1 MPFGTGFEKESNPV
15 PTLAGR
21 TTPLTLKT
29 KGISSLMCA
38 EPIRE
43 FSHFIGI
50 EEENVLKSI
59 VNLGNNF
66 FLIHN
71 LDVLFK
77 NSLELEPLDDVNL
90 KIPAFLYLIIHSEF
104 YQAMASFLRMH
115 HSKSFVNLRIAL
127 DCTFTAY
134 YLIRHPDKTDIYLSK
149 LNEEEKPEWG
159 KIFSN
164 IKRSVKNDIDN
175 FPLAKGLPEIHEFC
189 SIYSH
194 SDAIGILHR
203 YRMNDAKLGATYFD
217 YEPNLDD
224 YNKWLAQLLETFF
237 RLWLVFWQEIF
248 AQKAGDKKGR
258 IEYSSREYSLRL
270 NDFIKKYPLG
280 NVKAK

>member
-1 MPFGTGFEKESNPV
+1 
-15 PTLAGR
+15 
-21 TTPLTLKT
+21 
-29 KGISSLMCA
+29 MCA

-43 FSHFIGI
+43 FPHFIGI

-59 VNLGNNF
+59 ANLGDNF

-71 LDVLFK
+71 LDILFK

-115 HSKSFVNLRIAL
+115 HSKSFVSLRIAL
-127 DCTFTAY
+127 DCAFTAY
-134 YLIRHPDKTDIYLSK
+134 YLIKHPDKTDIYLSK
-149 LNEEEKPEWG
+149 LNEEEKPEWK
-159 KIFSN
+159 KIFFN

-203 YRMNDAKLGATYFD
+203 YRTNDSKLEATYFD
-217 YEPNLDD
+217 YEPKLDD
-224 YNKWLAQLLETFF
+224 YNKWLAQLLGIFF
-237 RLWLVFWQEIF
+237 RIYLVFWQEIF
-248 AQKAGDKKGR
+248 AQKAGDKKGQ
-258 IEYSSREYSLRL
+258 IENLLREYSLRL

-280 NVKAK
+280 DVEAK

>member
-1 MPFGTGFEKESNPV
+1 
-15 PTLAGR
+15 
-21 TTPLTLKT
+21 
-29 KGISSLMCA
+29 MCA

-59 VNLGNNF
+59 ANLGDNF

-71 LDVLFK
+71 LDIIFK
-77 NSLELEPLDDVNL
+77 NSLGLEPLDDVNL
-90 KIPAFLYLIIHSEF
+90 KFPAFLYLIIHSEF

-115 HSKSFVNLRIAL
+115 HSKSFVSLRIAL
-127 DCTFTAY
+127 DCAFTSY
-134 YLIRHPDKTDIYLSK
+134 YLIKHPDKTDIYLSK
-149 LNEEEKPEWG
+149 LNEEENPEWNR
-159 KIFSN
+159 IFRN
-164 IKRSVKNDIDN
+164 IKKTVKDHMDN

-203 YRMNDAKLGATYFD
+203 YRMNDAKLEATYFD
-217 YEPNLDD
+217 YEPKLDD
-224 YNKWLAQLLETFF
+224 YNKWLAQLLGTFF
-237 RLWLVFWQEIF
+237 RIYLIFWQEIF
-248 AQKAGDKKGR
+248 TQKAGDKKGQ
-258 IEYSSREYSLRL
+258 IENSLREYSLRL

-280 NVKAK
+280 DVEAK

>member
-1 MPFGTGFEKESNPV
+1 
-15 PTLAGR
+15 
-21 TTPLTLKT
+21 
-29 KGISSLMCA
+29 MCA

-59 VNLGNNF
+59 ANLGDNF

-71 LDVLFK
+71 LDILFK

-90 KIPAFLYLIIHSEF
+90 KIPAFLYLILHSEF

-115 HSKSFVNLRIAL
+115 HSKSFVSLRIAL
-127 DCTFTAY
+127 DCAFTAY
-134 YLIRHPDKTDIYLSK
+134 YLIKHPDKTDIYLSK
-149 LNEEEKPEWG
+149 LNEEEKPEW
-159 KIFSN
+159 KTIFFN

-203 YRMNDAKLGATYFD
+203 YRMNDAKLKATYFD
-217 YEPNLDD
+217 YEPKLDD
-224 YNKWLAQLLETFF
+224 YNKWLAQLLGTFF
-237 RLWLVFWQEIF
+237 RIYLVFWQEIF
-248 AQKAGDKKGR
+248 AQKAGGKKGQ
-258 IEYSSREYSLRL
+258 IENSLREYSLRL
-270 NDFIKKYPLG
+270 HDFTKKYPVG
-280 NVKAK
+280 DVEAK